1 LLKNDL
7 YLKRIFD
14 MQNRFMFRLFS
25 LGALLAVCTL
35 FFSGCENTD
44 PSVMKI
50 FVRSASNELVS
61 GAKVVVIGDVNSNP
75 PTGAFVDTVV
85 TNTSGFAVVDMDQYF
100 NTTGAGSTTGY
111 FDVLVS
117 KNLKSGSAYVRCR
130 VHITAVETIFLMN

>member
-1 LLKNDL
+1 
-7 YLKRIFD
+7 
-14 MQNRFMFRLFS
+14 MFRLFS
-25 LGALLAVCTL
+25 FGVFFTAATLL
-35 FFSGCENTD
+35 FSGCKNTD

-61 GAKVVVIGDVNSNP
+61 GAKVVVIGDVDSNP
-75 PTGAFVDTVV
+75 PTGAFVDTAI

-100 NTTGAGSTTGY
+100 NTTGAGNTTGY

-130 VHITAVETIFLMN
+130 VHVTAVETIFLMN